1 MSALDANLRASVR
14 TELKAL
20 HERLPNLTIVCV
32 THDQDD
38 ALVLSDR
45 TLLMR
50 DGRIAQLGTPR
61 ELYDTPND
69 AFVARYLGA
78 ANLLPPSI
86 MFPIGDARHAARDQ
100 VACVRPECLSIV
112 PLGAGAT
119 AWHDRVGGMVRRG
132 VVGVGHARRAARPA
146 RARHDAARP
155 QRDAREGRARFP
167 TSRGWRCRP
176 CQQVS
181 RREYVADDTA
191 YVVARRRR
199 ERLAQWQLWFI
210 LVVVLGPLVIYP
222 LAQLLLL
229 SVSGA
234 HGLSLHAY
242 TAFFGSPE
250 TSGVIGTTLG
260 ILFASATLASLLGVL
275 LASML
280 FFKPFPGAR
289 LVTRFLELFVAFPS
303 FLVAFTLIFLYGS
316 QGSVSIGLQRL
327 FNLANP
333 PLDFLF
339 GIGGVILAEV
349 VFYAPFV
356 VRPTLA
362 SFATLDMRL
371 IEAAKSLGANGW
383 MVAFKVILPLA
394 WPGIAAGTILCFLL
408 TLNEF
413 GILLVLGSA
422 HLITLP
428 TAIYSRPRSISTCR
442 RRRPALS

>member
-1 MSALDANLRASVR
+1 MSSLSVS
-14 TELKAL
+14 E
-20 HERLPNLTIVCV
+20 HVV
-32 THDQDD
+32 DD
-38 ALVLSDR
+38 VAH
-45 TLLMR
+45 TL
-50 DGRIAQLGTPR
+50 AK
-61 ELYDTPND
+61 
-69 AFVARYLGA
+69 
-78 ANLLPPSI
+78 
-86 MFPIGDARHAARDQ
+86 
-100 VACVRPECLSIV
+100 
-112 PLGAGAT
+112 
-119 AWHDRVGGMVRRG
+119 
-132 VVGVGHARRAARPA
+132 
-146 RARHDAARP
+146 
-155 QRDAREGRARFP
+155 
-167 TSRGWRCRP
+167 
-176 CQQVS
+176 
-181 RREYVADDTA
+181 
-191 YVVARRRR
+191 RRR
-199 ERLAQWQLWFI
+199 ERLAQWHLWLI

-222 LAQLLLL
+222 LVQLLLL
-229 SVSGA
+229 SVNGA
-234 HGLSLHAY
+234 HGFSFHAY
-242 TAFFGSPE
+242 TAFFTNPE

-275 LASML
+275 LASVL
-280 FFKPFPGAR
+280 FFKPFPGAK

-327 FNLANP
+327 FNLQNP
-333 PLDFLF
+333 PLNFLF

-394 WPGIAAGTILCFLL
+394 WPGITAGTILCFLL

-428 TAIYSRPRSISTCR
+428 MAIYSSATVDLDLPTAAAGAVVMLAMSLSLYALYR
-442 RRRPALS
+442 RVNRRTGGRNGN

>member
-1 MSALDANLRASVR
+1 MSSLSAS
-14 TELKAL
+14 E
-20 HERLPNLTIVCV
+20 
-32 THDQDD
+32 
-38 ALVLSDR
+38 
-45 TLLMR
+45 
-50 DGRIAQLGTPR
+50 
-61 ELYDTPND
+61 
-69 AFVARYLGA
+69 
-78 ANLLPPSI
+78 PS
-86 MFPIGDARHAARDQ
+86 
-100 VACVRPECLSIV
+100 
-112 PLGAGAT
+112 
-119 AWHDRVGGMVRRG
+119 
-132 VVGVGHARRAARPA
+132 
-146 RARHDAARP
+146 
-155 QRDAREGRARFP
+155 
-167 TSRGWRCRP
+167 
-176 CQQVS
+176 
-181 RREYVADDTA
+181 EYVADDTA
-191 YVVARRRR
+191 YVAARRRR

-242 TAFFGSPE
+242 TAFFGNPE

-280 FFKPFPGAR
+280 FFKPFPGAK

-327 FNLANP
+327 FNLTNP

-428 TAIYSRPRSISTCR
+428 TAIYSAATVDLDLPTAAAGAVVMLAMSLSLYALYR
-442 RRRPALS
+442 RINRRTGGRDGN

>member
-1 MSALDANLRASVR
+1 
-14 TELKAL
+14 
-20 HERLPNLTIVCV
+20 
-32 THDQDD
+32 
-38 ALVLSDR
+38 
-45 TLLMR
+45 
-50 DGRIAQLGTPR
+50 
-61 ELYDTPND
+61 
-69 AFVARYLGA
+69 
-78 ANLLPPSI
+78 
-86 MFPIGDARHAARDQ
+86 
-100 VACVRPECLSIV
+100 
-112 PLGAGAT
+112 
-119 AWHDRVGGMVRRG
+119 
-132 VVGVGHARRAARPA
+132 
-146 RARHDAARP
+146 
-155 QRDAREGRARFP
+155 
-167 TSRGWRCRP
+167 
-176 CQQVS
+176 
-181 RREYVADDTA
+181 
-191 YVVARRRR
+191 
-199 ERLAQWQLWFI
+199 LWFI

-222 LAQLLLL
+222 LVQLLTL
-229 SVSGA
+229 SVTGA

-242 TAFFGSPE
+242 TAFFTNPE

-260 ILFASATLASLLGVL
+260 ILFASATLASILGVL

-280 FFKPFPGAR
+280 FFKPFPGAK

-327 FNLANP
+327 FSLPDP
-333 PLDFLF
+333 PLNFLF

-371 IEAAKSLGANGW
+371 IEAAKSLGANGP

-428 TAIYSRPRSISTCR
+428 MAIYSSATVDLDLQTAAAGAVVMLAMSLSLYALYR
-442 RRRPALS
+442 RVNRRTGGRNGN

>member
-1 MSALDANLRASVR
+1 MSSLSAS
-14 TELKAL
+14 E
-20 HERLPNLTIVCV
+20 PIV
-32 THDQDD
+32 DD
-38 ALVLSDR
+38 A
-45 TLLMR
+45 
-50 DGRIAQLGTPR
+50 A
-61 ELYDTPND
+61 
-69 AFVARYLGA
+69 
-78 ANLLPPSI
+78 
-86 MFPIGDARHAARDQ
+86 H
-100 VACVRPECLSIV
+100 
-112 PLGAGAT
+112 
-119 AWHDRVGGMVRRG
+119 
-132 VVGVGHARRAARPA
+132 
-146 RARHDAARP
+146 
-155 QRDAREGRARFP
+155 
-167 TSRGWRCRP
+167 
-176 CQQVS
+176 
-181 RREYVADDTA
+181 
-191 YVVARRRR
+191 VVAKRRR
-199 ERLAQWQLWFI
+199 ERRAQWQLWFI

-222 LAQLLLL
+222 LMQLLWL
-229 SVSGA
+229 SVTGK

-242 TAFFGSPE
+242 TAFFTNPE

-280 FFKPFPGAR
+280 FFKPFPGAK
-289 LVTRFLELFVAFPS
+289 LITRFLELFVAFPS

-327 FNLANP
+327 FNLQNP

-371 IEAAKSLGANGW
+371 IEAAKSLGASGS
-383 MVAFKVILPLA
+383 MVAFRVILPLA

-428 TAIYSRPRSISTCR
+428 MAIYSSATVDLDLPTAAAGAVVMLAMSLSLYALYR
-442 RRRPALS
+442 RVNRRTGGRDGN